1 MGFSRQEYRSG
12 LPCSPAGDLPNPGI
26 EPRSPALQEDP
37 LPAEPQGNS
46 SVCTNY
52 IAFHIFQGWGE
63 NSLFVDQRL
72 TQLQSGVSGMK
83 TSSILDFLVNIS
95 VTLKLHGMSI

>member
-1 MGFSRQEYRSG
+1 M
-12 LPCSPAGDLPNPGI
+12 
-26 EPRSPALQEDP
+26 EPRSPALQADS

-46 SVCTNY
+46 SVCTND

-72 TQLQSGVSGMK
+72 TQLQSGVLGMK
-83 TSSILDFLVNIS
+83 TPSILDFLVNIS
-95 VTLKLHGMSI
+95 VTLKLRDISI

>member
-1 MGFSRQEYRSG
+1 MIVIHPLHQLFVEY
-12 LPCSPAGDLPNPGI
+12 
-26 EPRSPALQEDP
+26 
-37 LPAEPQGNS
+37 
-46 SVCTNY
+46 NY